1 MRGKK
6 KNRGGE
12 EKREKK
18 RTETMQRKKRGG
30 GGRRRRGWSKGRKE
44 AIQRMNL
51 IDLSEIEIIES
62 LGG

>member
-18 RTETMQRKKRGG
+18 RTETMQRKKRG